1 MFDKLTR
8 LVASPANW
16 CGLGLASVVLLL
28 KALGLLGNLGLG
40 LAAVGYVAGF
50 VVGGLWLGFPST
62 KAPAWEALQFS
73 DEGDAR
79 EAMERALQGVR
90 RLTEY
95 NPENRIPAS
104 LQTRVLDLCKALEGL
119 LSQWE
124 RSKGNLSLQDSFHAR
139 HIAISYL
146 PDALNTYLS
155 IPTAFATTKILD
167 NGKTAQDTFKD
178 NLTELEGKV
187 RQLGDDLA
195 SQDAQAFLTHS
206 KFLHQK
212 FGPQGLDAPALN
224 LPAPDA
230 SVNSNFIPSSSVTAA
245 AVSKDTIKE
254 PKS

>member
-1 MFDKLTR
+1 MNKLLR

-16 CGLGLASVVLLL
+16 CGLGLASLVLVL
-28 KALGLLGNLGLG
+28 KALGLLGTLGLG
-40 LAAVGYVAGF
+40 VAVLGYAAGF
-50 VVGGLWLGFPST
+50 VIGGLWLGFPSS
-62 KAPAWEALQFS
+62 KAPEWEALQFS

-79 EAMERALQGVR
+79 EAMERALGGVR

-95 NPENRIPAS
+95 NPDNRIPAS
-104 LQTRVLDLCKALEGL
+104 LQARVLELCRSLEGL
-119 LSQWE
+119 LQQWE
-124 RSKGNLSLQDSFHAR
+124 RSRGTLSLQDSFHAR

-155 IPTAFATTKILD
+155 IPVAFATTKVLD

-178 NLTELEGKV
+178 TLAELEKKV
-187 RQLGDDLA
+187 LQLGDDLA

-224 LPAPDA
+224 
-230 SVNSNFIPSSSVTAA
+230 IP
-245 AVSKDTIKE
+245 KPE
-254 PKS
+254 RKSP

>member
-1 MFDKLTR
+1 MSGSQSVGNKLMR
-8 LVASPANW
+8 LVASAANW
-16 CGLGLASVVLLL
+16 CGLGLASVVLVL
-28 KALGLLGNLGLG
+28 KAMGFLGTLGLG
-40 LAAVGYVAGF
+40 VAALGYVAGF
-50 VVGGLWLGFPST
+50 VMGGLWLGFPST
-62 KAPAWEALQFS
+62 KEQAWEALQFS

-79 EAMERALQGVR
+79 EAMDRAMQGVR

-95 NPENRIPAS
+95 NPESRIPAS
-104 LQTRVLDLCKALEGL
+104 LQTRVLELCKSLEGL
-119 LSQWE
+119 LAQWE

-155 IPTAFATTKILD
+155 IPAAFATTKVLD

-178 NLTELEGKV
+178 TLAELENKV
-187 RQLGDDLA
+187 RQLGEDLA

-224 LPAPDA
+224 LPT
-230 SVNSNFIPSSSVTAA
+230 SVQDHKP
-245 AVSKDTIKE
+245 
-254 PKS
+254 

>member
-1 MFDKLTR
+1 MSMAQKLLR

-16 CGLGLASVVLLL
+16 CGLGLASVVLVL
-28 KALGLLGNLGLG
+28 KAMGLLGDLGLG
-40 LAAVGYVAGF
+40 VAVLGYLAGLGM
-50 VVGGLWLGFPST
+50 GGLWLGFPSS
-62 KAPAWEALQFS
+62 KEAEWEALQFS

-79 EAMERALQGVR
+79 EAMDRALQGVR

-95 NPENRIPAS
+95 NPESRIPAS
-104 LQTRVLDLCKALEGL
+104 LQARVLELCKSLEGL
-119 LSQWE
+119 LAQWE

-155 IPTAFATTKILD
+155 IPANFATTKVLD

-178 NLTELEGKV
+178 NLAELEGKV
-187 RQLGDDLA
+187 QQLGEDLA

-224 LPAPDA
+224 LPP
-230 SVNSNFIPSSSVTAA
+230 
-245 AVSKDTIKE
+245 KE
-254 PKS
+254 PAS